1 MLNVSGR
8 LTSNRWWE
16 VQRFDVQRFVSED
29 VWFACVCE
37 TWVERSTSRYMEIHL
52 PSERENDFACGAS
65 VKRWFNENLYSTPT
79 TRKENHGLAC
89 KIHSRV
95 FHIFGTGLM
104 RAFQKC
110 IHVLCSDE
118 VQTANIGHYC
128 SASRQSG
135 RIVWRVCR
143 KVSC

>member
-1 MLNVSGR
+1 M
-8 LTSNRWWE
+8 
-16 VQRFDVQRFVSED
+16 QRFDDQRFVSED

-104 RAFQKC
+104 RA
-110 IHVLCSDE
+110 VYMSYA
-118 VQTANIGHYC
+118 QTRSKQQILDIIALLQGSQAGSY
-128 SASRQSG
+128 G
-135 RIVWRVCR
+135 VCAER
-143 KVSC
+143 